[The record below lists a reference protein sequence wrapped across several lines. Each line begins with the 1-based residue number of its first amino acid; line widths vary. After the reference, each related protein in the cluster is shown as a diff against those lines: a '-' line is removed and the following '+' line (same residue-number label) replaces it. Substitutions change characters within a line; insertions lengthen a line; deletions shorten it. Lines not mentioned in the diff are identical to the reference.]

1 MFMTFSAEA
10 LQQVLIAAVQPSDP
24 AVLQRVDEQLA
35 AWETES
41 PFWEALV
48 HAALAR
54 EAGYP
59 STLRQLAM
67 IRFKNGIA
75 KYWRPRIVNRKSVVI
90 EHDAKER
97 IRQRLLDVLSEP
109 DRVVATQGALSVA
122 RIMRHDYPDEWPTI
136 VPTLQAALESSSAAL
151 HEAAAQGRLAQ
162 STAETLVLLR
172 AADTL
177 RHCVKELESVRIMA
191 GRLRMA
197 SLAECLIPVLQP
209 VMERVFAIAFDT
221 NDTAAWAQT
230 PGTAERLRASHLL
243 LKSLH
248 RLSLHEKGLISSRVQ
263 QIDSNVAYMF
273 FASTPRQLACVAQ
286 RRTEFVGTGHELLP
300 VLTKHMMAYA
310 KLHYAFVSSF
320 QSHITKWPSW
330 TEVVEWYWGVLCDA
344 AKDGASVSL
353 HHDDDDDLVVYPY
366 RWIVLSLKLL
376 HATLDRWQRDR
387 PAGTMFVGTSGAQ
400 FELQVVDVLLKTY
413 LRLTPTDLE
422 RWQAHPEQFA
432 IEEDQGDDE
441 LDIRPA
447 AIELMRSLSR
457 HSFRSGKGAAP
468 EVPTVSDYM
477 WMQFEA
483 SAQWPLTLDGVLA
496 REVVYHATGLCRDQL
511 NPLWWYDSDADPD
524 VRMSGAIHDRLIPEA
539 AMDADAIWI
548 VVRRRIVWLLYEWSE
563 FVSEATRPIAYA
575 LLVQLLKQA
584 PGYTDATIQLLA
596 ARSLAA
602 IADTVDFERRT
613 FLPYLQDTVVG
624 LAHMLQGGIEEP
636 DSIRSITHA
645 LCVIMDRADTDM
657 VPYGPALVDMVP
669 KMWARDDP
677 QMRLKPSLLEFVS
690 KLVEK
695 YLPHVEAQ
703 AETQAL
709 VARLLRDSFEPAT
722 RSLLGHDALLLWY
735 HTLASSY
742 TLSAPLVELLSFA
755 PELLGQPEYA
765 PLMCR
770 VWEETVLLAPEDV
783 LYSFGM
789 SVYGA
794 MAQMVGHPNSPVIM
808 EPIFAIDMHVRA
820 LPTARLGAMAGI
832 MRATHLD
839 QAILASLCRENDM
852 YHVRQ
857 RCAILVSRM
866 ALTMPP
872 PTFHDMVRA
881 TTRWPDLCR
890 CLISTSV
897 MLTHARSR
905 KLVALGLA
913 HILRHA
919 SAEDTG
925 LLSAV
930 PDMIGL
936 WTEVLGEV
944 VEDEAGSADRYEREM
959 SPTRALEIGEDGIP
973 FLDEYGLI
981 ETASTPSSART
992 DAVRKRDPAFTVP
1005 LRAYVADTLNTVLQD
1020 GSHKTELQSLLATI
1034 DPLVLDTL
1042 QRGLSERPAA

>member
-109 DRVVATQGALSVA
+109 DRVVAMQGALSVA

-177 RHCVKELESVRIMA
+177 RYCVKELESVRIMA

-548 VVRRRIVWLLYEWSE
+548 IVRRRIVWLLYEWSE

-657 VPYGPALVDMVP
+657 VPYGPALADMVP

-722 RSLLGHDALLLWY
+722 RSLLCHDALLLWY

-770 VWEETVLLAPEDV
+770 VWEEAVLLAPEDV

-820 LPTARLGAMAGI
+820 LPTARLGAMADI

-872 PTFHDMVRA
+872 PKFHDMVRA

-890 CLISTSV
+890 SLISTSV

-973 FLDEYGLI
+973 FLDEFGLI

>member
-1 MFMTFSAEA
+1 MFMSFTAEA

-24 AVLQRVDEQLA
+24 SVLQRVDEQLA

-695 YLPHVEAQ
+695 YLPYVEAQ

-770 VWEETVLLAPEDV
+770 VWEEAVLLAPEDM

-820 LPTARLGAMAGI
+820 LPTARLGAMADI

-872 PTFHDMVRA
+872 PAFHDMVRA

-959 SPTRALEIGEDGIP
+959 SPTRVLEIGEDGIP
-973 FLDEYGLI
+973 FLDEFGLI
-981 ETASTPSSART
+981 EPASTPSSTRT

>member
-24 AVLQRVDEQLA
+24 AVLQRVDEQLT

-548 VVRRRIVWLLYEWSE
+548 IVRRRIVWLLYEWSE

-722 RSLLGHDALLLWY
+722 RSLLCHDALLLWY

-973 FLDEYGLI
+973 FLDEFGLI

>member
-1 MFMTFSAEA
+1 MTFSAEA
-10 LQQVLIAAVQPSDP
+10 LQQVLIAAEQPSDP
-24 AVLQRVDEQLA
+24 SVLQRVDEQLA

-177 RHCVKELESVRIMA
+177 RHCVKELGSVRIMA

-563 FVSEATRPIAYA
+563 FVYEATRPIAYA

-613 FLPYLQDTVVG
+613 FLPYLQDFVVG

-657 VPYGPALVDMVP
+657 VPYGPALADMVP

-742 TLSAPLVELLSFA
+742 TLSVPLVELLSLA

-770 VWEETVLLAPEDV
+770 VWEEAVLLAPEDM

-794 MAQMVGHPNSPVIM
+794 MAQMVGHPNTPVIM

-820 LPTARLGAMAGI
+820 LPTARLGAMADI

-890 CLISTSV
+890 SLISTSV

-919 SAEDTG
+919 SAEDMG

-973 FLDEYGLI
+973 FLDEFGLI

>member
-1 MFMTFSAEA
+1 MFMSFTAEA

-67 IRFKNGIA
+67 IRFKNGIT

-97 IRQRLLDVLSEP
+97 IRQRLLDVLTEP

-548 VVRRRIVWLLYEWSE
+548 IVRRRIVWLLYEWSE

-722 RSLLGHDALLLWY
+722 RSLLCHDALLLWY

-820 LPTARLGAMAGI
+820 LPTARLGAMADI

-897 MLTHARSR
+897 ILTHARSR
-905 KLVALGLA
+905 KLMALGLA

-973 FLDEYGLI
+973 FLDEFGLI

-1005 LRAYVADTLNTVLQD
+1005 FRAYVADTLNTVLQD

>member
-1 MFMTFSAEA
+1 MFMSFTAEA

-24 AVLQRVDEQLA
+24 SVLQRVDEQLA

-67 IRFKNGIA
+67 IRFKNGIT

-221 NDTAAWAQT
+221 NNTAAWAQT

-511 NPLWWYDSDADPD
+511 NPVWWYDSDANPD

-770 VWEETVLLAPEDV
+770 VWEEAVLLAPEDM

-820 LPTARLGAMAGI
+820 LPTARLGAMADI
-832 MRATHLD
+832 MRVTHLD

-890 CLISTSV
+890 SLIGTSV
-897 MLTHARSR
+897 ILTHARSR

-959 SPTRALEIGEDGIP
+959 SPTRVLEIGEDGIP
-973 FLDEYGLI
+973 FLDEFGLI
-981 ETASTPSSART
+981 EPASTPSSTRT

>member
-10 LQQVLIAAVQPSDP
+10 LQQVLIAAEQPSDP
-24 AVLQRVDEQLA
+24 SVLQRVDEQLA

-177 RHCVKELESVRIMA
+177 RHCVKELGSVRIMA

-563 FVSEATRPIAYA
+563 FVYEATRPIAYA

-613 FLPYLQDTVVG
+613 FLPYLQDFVVG

-657 VPYGPALVDMVP
+657 VPYGPALADMVP

-742 TLSAPLVELLSFA
+742 TLSVPLVELLSLA

-770 VWEETVLLAPEDV
+770 VWEEAVLLAPEDM

-794 MAQMVGHPNSPVIM
+794 MAQMVGHPNTPVIM

-820 LPTARLGAMAGI
+820 LPTARLGAMADI

-890 CLISTSV
+890 SLISTSV

-919 SAEDTG
+919 SAEDMG

-973 FLDEYGLI
+973 FLDEFGLI

>member
-1 MFMTFSAEA
+1 MFMTFTAEA

-177 RHCVKELESVRIMA
+177 RYCVKELESVRIMA

-221 NDTAAWAQT
+221 NDTGAWAQT

-483 SAQWPLTLDGVLA
+483 SAQWPLTLDGVLT

-563 FVSEATRPIAYA
+563 FVYEATRPIAYA

-742 TLSAPLVELLSFA
+742 TLSVPLVELLSLA

-770 VWEETVLLAPEDV
+770 VWEEAVLLAPEDM

-890 CLISTSV
+890 SLISTSV

-973 FLDEYGLI
+973 FLDEFGLI

>member
-548 VVRRRIVWLLYEWSE
+548 IVRRRIVWLLYEWSE

-722 RSLLGHDALLLWY
+722 RSLLCHDALLLWY

-973 FLDEYGLI
+973 FLDEFGLI

>member
-1 MFMTFSAEA
+1 MFMTFTAEA

-177 RHCVKELESVRIMA
+177 RYCVKELESVRIMA

-221 NDTAAWAQT
+221 NDTGAWAQT

-483 SAQWPLTLDGVLA
+483 SAQWPLTLDGVLT

-657 VPYGPALVDMVP
+657 VPYGPALADMVP

-677 QMRLKPSLLEFVS
+677 QMRLKPSLLEFMS

-722 RSLLGHDALLLWY
+722 RSLLCHDALLLWY

-770 VWEETVLLAPEDV
+770 VWEEAVLLAPEDV

-820 LPTARLGAMAGI
+820 LPTARLGAMADI

-872 PTFHDMVRA
+872 PKFHDMVRA

-890 CLISTSV
+890 SLISTSV

-973 FLDEYGLI
+973 FLDEFGLI

>member
-1 MFMTFSAEA
+1 MFMSFTAEA

-24 AVLQRVDEQLA
+24 SVLQRVDEQLA

-151 HEAAAQGRLAQ
+151 YEAAAQGRLAQ

-177 RHCVKELESVRIMA
+177 RHCVKELGSVRIMA

-483 SAQWPLTLDGVLA
+483 SAQWPLTLDGVLT

-657 VPYGPALVDMVP
+657 VPYGPALADMVP

-722 RSLLGHDALLLWY
+722 RSLLCHDALLLWY

-770 VWEETVLLAPEDV
+770 VWEEAVLLAPEDV

-820 LPTARLGAMAGI
+820 LPTARLGAMADI

-872 PTFHDMVRA
+872 PKFHDMVRA

-890 CLISTSV
+890 SLISTSV

-973 FLDEYGLI
+973 FLDEFGLI

>member
-1 MFMTFSAEA
+1 VFMSFTAEA
-10 LQQVLIAAVQPSDP
+10 LQQVLIAAVQPADP
-24 AVLQRVDEQLA
+24 SVLQRVDEQLA

-177 RHCVKELESVRIMA
+177 RYCVKELESVRIMA

-221 NDTAAWAQT
+221 NDTGAWAQT

-483 SAQWPLTLDGVLA
+483 SAQWPLTLDGVLT

-657 VPYGPALVDMVP
+657 VPYGPALADMVP

-722 RSLLGHDALLLWY
+722 RSLLCHDALLLWY

-770 VWEETVLLAPEDV
+770 VWEEAVLLAPEDV

-820 LPTARLGAMAGI
+820 LPTARLGAMADI

-872 PTFHDMVRA
+872 PKFHDMVRA

-890 CLISTSV
+890 SLISTSV

-944 VEDEAGSADRYEREM
+944 VEDEAGSADRYEREV
-959 SPTRALEIGEDGIP
+959 SPTRVLEIGEDGIP
-973 FLDEYGLI
+973 FLDEFGLI

-1005 LRAYVADTLNTVLQD
+1005 FRAYVADTLNTVLQD

>member
-548 VVRRRIVWLLYEWSE
+548 IVRRRIVWLLYEWSE

-722 RSLLGHDALLLWY
+722 RSLLCHDALLLWY

-973 FLDEYGLI
+973 FLDEFGLI

-992 DAVRKRDPAFTVP
+992 DAVRKRDPAFSVP

>member
-1 MFMTFSAEA
+1 MFMSFTAEA

-24 AVLQRVDEQLA
+24 SVLQRVDEQLA

-151 HEAAAQGRLAQ
+151 YEAAAQGRLAQ

-177 RHCVKELESVRIMA
+177 RHCVKELGSVRIMA

-483 SAQWPLTLDGVLA
+483 SAQWPLTLDSVLA

-563 FVSEATRPIAYA
+563 FVYEATRPIAYA

-742 TLSAPLVELLSFA
+742 TLSVPLVELLSLA

-770 VWEETVLLAPEDV
+770 VWEEAVLLAPEDM

-794 MAQMVGHPNSPVIM
+794 MAQMVGHPNTPVIM

-820 LPTARLGAMAGI
+820 LPTARLGAMADI

-890 CLISTSV
+890 SLISTSV

-919 SAEDTG
+919 SAEDMG

-973 FLDEYGLI
+973 FLDEFGLI

>member
-387 PAGTMFVGTSGAQ
+387 PAGTMFVGTSCAQ

-548 VVRRRIVWLLYEWSE
+548 IVRRRIVWLLYEWSE

-973 FLDEYGLI
+973 FLDEFGLI

>member
-1 MFMTFSAEA
+1 MFMSFTAEA

-24 AVLQRVDEQLA
+24 SVLQRVDEQLA

-973 FLDEYGLI
+973 FLDEFGLI

>member
-1 MFMTFSAEA
+1 MFMTFTAEA

-177 RHCVKELESVRIMA
+177 RYCVKELESVRIMA

-221 NDTAAWAQT
+221 NDTGAWAQT

-483 SAQWPLTLDGVLA
+483 SAQWPLTLDGVLT

-563 FVSEATRPIAYA
+563 FVYEATRPIAYA

-770 VWEETVLLAPEDV
+770 VWEETVLLAPEDM

-872 PTFHDMVRA
+872 PKFHDMVRA

-890 CLISTSV
+890 SLISTSV

-973 FLDEYGLI
+973 FLDEFGLI

>member
-794 MAQMVGHPNSPVIM
+794 MAQMVGHPNSPVMM

-973 FLDEYGLI
+973 FLDEFGLI

>member
-24 AVLQRVDEQLA
+24 AVLQRVDEQLV

-548 VVRRRIVWLLYEWSE
+548 IVRRRIVWLLYEWSE

-657 VPYGPALVDMVP
+657 VPYGPALADMVP

-722 RSLLGHDALLLWY
+722 RSLLCHDALLLWY

>member
-1 MFMTFSAEA
+1 MFMSFTAEA
-10 LQQVLIAAVQPSDP
+10 LQQVLIAAVQPADP
-24 AVLQRVDEQLA
+24 SVLQRVDEQLA

-41 PFWEALV
+41 SFWEALV

-67 IRFKNGIA
+67 IRFKNGIT

-90 EHDAKER
+90 EQDAKER
-97 IRQRLLDVLSEP
+97 IRQRLLDVLTEP

-177 RHCVKELESVRIMA
+177 RHCVKELGSVRIMA

-563 FVSEATRPIAYA
+563 FVYEATRPIAYA

-613 FLPYLQDTVVG
+613 FLPYLQDFVVG

-742 TLSAPLVELLSFA
+742 TLSVPLVELLSLA

-770 VWEETVLLAPEDV
+770 VWEEAVLLAPEDM

-794 MAQMVGHPNSPVIM
+794 MAQMVGHPNTPVIM

-820 LPTARLGAMAGI
+820 LPTARLGAMADI

-890 CLISTSV
+890 SLISTSV

-919 SAEDTG
+919 SAEDMG

-973 FLDEYGLI
+973 FLDEFGLI

>member
-1 MFMTFSAEA
+1 MFMSFTAEA

-24 AVLQRVDEQLA
+24 SVLQRVDEQLA

-221 NDTAAWAQT
+221 NNTAAWAQT

-770 VWEETVLLAPEDV
+770 VWEEAVLLAPEDM

-820 LPTARLGAMAGI
+820 LPTARLGAMADI

-959 SPTRALEIGEDGIP
+959 SPTRVLEIGEDGIP
-973 FLDEYGLI
+973 FLDEFGLI
-981 ETASTPSSART
+981 EPASTPSSTRT

>member
-890 CLISTSV
+890 SLISTSV

-973 FLDEYGLI
+973 FLDEFGLI

>member
-1 MFMTFSAEA
+1 MFMSFTAEA

-24 AVLQRVDEQLA
+24 SVLQRVDEQLA

-151 HEAAAQGRLAQ
+151 YEAAAQGRLAQ

-177 RHCVKELESVRIMA
+177 RHCVKELGSVRIMA

-483 SAQWPLTLDGVLA
+483 SAQWPLTLDSVLA

-657 VPYGPALVDMVP
+657 VPYGPALADMVP

-722 RSLLGHDALLLWY
+722 RSLLCHDALLLWY

-770 VWEETVLLAPEDV
+770 VWEEAVLLAPEDM

-820 LPTARLGAMAGI
+820 LPTARLGAMADI

-890 CLISTSV
+890 SLISTSV

-973 FLDEYGLI
+973 FLDEFGLI

>member
-1 MFMTFSAEA
+1 MFMSFTAEA

-24 AVLQRVDEQLA
+24 SVLQRVDEQLA

-177 RHCVKELESVRIMA
+177 RYCVKELESVRIMA

-548 VVRRRIVWLLYEWSE
+548 IVRRRIVWLLYEWSE

-657 VPYGPALVDMVP
+657 VPYGPALADMVP

-709 VARLLRDSFEPAT
+709 VARLLRDSFESAT
-722 RSLLGHDALLLWY
+722 RSLLCHDALLLWY

-770 VWEETVLLAPEDV
+770 VWEEAVLLAPEDV

-820 LPTARLGAMAGI
+820 LPTARLGAMADI

-872 PTFHDMVRA
+872 PKFHDMVRA

-890 CLISTSV
+890 SLISTSV

-973 FLDEYGLI
+973 FLDEFGLI

>member
-1 MFMTFSAEA
+1 MFMTYSAEA

-548 VVRRRIVWLLYEWSE
+548 IVRRRIVWLLYEWSE

-973 FLDEYGLI
+973 FLDEFGLI

>member
-722 RSLLGHDALLLWY
+722 RSLLCHDALLLWY

-973 FLDEYGLI
+973 FLDEFGLI

>member
-548 VVRRRIVWLLYEWSE
+548 IVRRRIVWLLYEWSE

>member
-1 MFMTFSAEA
+1 MFMSFTAEA

-24 AVLQRVDEQLA
+24 SVLQRVDEQLA

-770 VWEETVLLAPEDV
+770 VWEEAVLLAPEDM

-794 MAQMVGHPNSPVIM
+794 MAQMVGHPNSPVTM

-820 LPTARLGAMAGI
+820 LPTARLGAMADI

-897 MLTHARSR
+897 ILTHARSR

-959 SPTRALEIGEDGIP
+959 SPTRVLEIGEDGIP
-973 FLDEYGLI
+973 FLDEFGLI
-981 ETASTPSSART
+981 EPASTPSSTRT

>member
-1 MFMTFSAEA
+1 MFMTFTAEA

-177 RHCVKELESVRIMA
+177 RYCVKELESVRIMA

-221 NDTAAWAQT
+221 NDTGAWAQT

-483 SAQWPLTLDGVLA
+483 SAQWPLTLDGVLT

-602 IADTVDFERRT
+602 IADTVEFERRT

-657 VPYGPALVDMVP
+657 VPYGPALADMVP

-722 RSLLGHDALLLWY
+722 RSLLCHDALLLWY

-770 VWEETVLLAPEDV
+770 VWEEAVLLAPEDV

-820 LPTARLGAMAGI
+820 LPTARLGAMADI

-872 PTFHDMVRA
+872 PKFHDMVRA

-890 CLISTSV
+890 SLISTSV

-944 VEDEAGSADRYEREM
+944 VEDEAGSADRYEREV
-959 SPTRALEIGEDGIP
+959 SPTRVLEIGEDGIP
-973 FLDEYGLI
+973 FLDEFGLI

-1005 LRAYVADTLNTVLQD
+1005 FRAYVADTLNTVLQD

>member
-48 HAALAR
+48 HAGLAR

-496 REVVYHATGLCRDQL
+496 RDVVYHATGLCRDQL

-548 VVRRRIVWLLYEWSE
+548 IVRRRIVWLLYEWSE

-657 VPYGPALVDMVP
+657 VPYGPALADMVP

-973 FLDEYGLI
+973 FLDEFGLI

>member
-548 VVRRRIVWLLYEWSE
+548 IVRRRIVWLLYEWSE

-820 LPTARLGAMAGI
+820 LPTARLGAMADI

-973 FLDEYGLI
+973 FLDEFGLI

>member
-1 MFMTFSAEA
+1 MFMSFTAEA

-24 AVLQRVDEQLA
+24 SVLQRVDEQLA

-770 VWEETVLLAPEDV
+770 VWEEAVLLAPEDM

-820 LPTARLGAMAGI
+820 LPTARLGAMADI

-872 PTFHDMVRA
+872 PAFHDMVRA

-959 SPTRALEIGEDGIP
+959 SPTRVLEIGEDGIP
-973 FLDEYGLI
+973 FLDEFGLI
-981 ETASTPSSART
+981 EPASTPSSTRT

>member
-1 MFMTFSAEA
+1 MFMTFTAEA

-24 AVLQRVDEQLA
+24 SVLQRVDEQLA

-177 RHCVKELESVRIMA
+177 RYCVKELESVRIMA

-483 SAQWPLTLDGVLA
+483 SAQWPLTLDSVLA

-563 FVSEATRPIAYA
+563 FVYETTRPIAYA

-657 VPYGPALVDMVP
+657 VPYGPALADMVP

-770 VWEETVLLAPEDV
+770 VWEEAVLLAPEDM

-820 LPTARLGAMAGI
+820 LPTARLGAMADI

-897 MLTHARSR
+897 ILTHARSR

-944 VEDEAGSADRYEREM
+944 VEDEAGSADRYEREV
-959 SPTRALEIGEDGIP
+959 SPTRVLEIGEDGIP
-973 FLDEYGLI
+973 FLDEFGLI

-1005 LRAYVADTLNTVLQD
+1005 FRAYVADTLNTVLQD

>member
-24 AVLQRVDEQLA
+24 AVLQRVDEQLV

-548 VVRRRIVWLLYEWSE
+548 IVRRRIVWLLYEWSE

-657 VPYGPALVDMVP
+657 VPYGPALADMVP

-973 FLDEYGLI
+973 FLDEFGLI

>member
-1 MFMTFSAEA
+1 MTFSAEA

-548 VVRRRIVWLLYEWSE
+548 IVRRRIVWLLYEWSE

-973 FLDEYGLI
+973 FLDEFGLI